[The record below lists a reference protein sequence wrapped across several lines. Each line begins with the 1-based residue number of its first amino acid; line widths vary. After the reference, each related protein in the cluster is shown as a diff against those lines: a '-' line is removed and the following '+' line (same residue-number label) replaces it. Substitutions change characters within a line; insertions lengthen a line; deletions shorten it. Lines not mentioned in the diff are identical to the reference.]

1 MACIKKL
8 NKAVSYNCELGT
20 TGVAELYLI
29 NRTDISSA
37 TISATNTV
45 SAITLASGAKT
56 VPVDIVK
63 NGVKVQ
69 ETLKAT
75 DVSNGIDQSVT
86 LVLYD
91 KLTDS
96 PQIIAALLNGSYVAA
111 VRFKDIKAARQMV
124 GYDCGLEI
132 SDMTTDSSAN
142 GGFTTI
148 TIKTPDDAKGEKR
161 LTVDNA
167 AWTTIVNAK
176 LI

>member
-8 NKAVSYNCELGT
+8 NKAVIYNCELGA

-29 NRTDISSA
+29 NRTDIISA
-37 TISATNTV
+37 TISANNTI
-45 SAITLASGAKT
+45 SAFTLASGAKT

-75 DVSNGIDQSVT
+75 DVSNGLDQSVT

-91 KLTDS
+91 KLTVS

-111 VRFKDIKAARQMV
+111 VRFKDIKAARQLV
-124 GYDCGLEI
+124 GYYCGLEI
-132 SDMTTDSSAN
+132 SDIQTDSSAN

-148 TIKTPDDAKGEKR
+148 TIKTPDDAKGENR
-161 LTVDNA
+161 LALDNA

-176 LI
+176 LT